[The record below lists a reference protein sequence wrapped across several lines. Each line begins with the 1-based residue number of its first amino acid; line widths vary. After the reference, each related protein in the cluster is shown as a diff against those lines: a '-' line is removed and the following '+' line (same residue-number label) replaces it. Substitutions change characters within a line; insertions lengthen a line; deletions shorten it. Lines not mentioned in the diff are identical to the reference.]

1 MCKTGYNNPSS
12 ANMIAV
18 LLCVKSSTENSDNI
32 LERALVWD
40 TFFGQA
46 IIWNFSFFSA
56 KNRGDI
62 TNYSQSQYLLNILK
76 EILWVK
82 AISAVSDKNLKNDG
96 NNPTLVY
103 AYGGFEID
111 KTNISNVKLSQ
122 IVNAIDGDSIY
133 SGCGLGLE
141 KCDENHPCPV
151 HDKFKGVRDELKH
164 MLEETNLEELAL
176 NIKSGASFLKL

>member
-1 MCKTGYNNPSS
+1 MFSKACEYGIKAAIFIATKSYEGKRVSPKEIS
-12 ANMIAV
+12 AEIDSPQAFTA
-18 LLCVKSSTENSDNI
+18 KI
-32 LERALVWD
+32 LQALVKHN
-40 TFFGQA
+40 
-46 IIWNFSFFSA
+46 IINSVQ
-56 KNRGDI
+56 G
-62 TNYSQSQYLLNILK
+62 
-76 EILWVK
+76 
-82 AISAVSDKNLKNDG
+82 
-96 NNPTLVY
+96 

-111 KTNISNVKLSQ
+111 KKNISNLKLSQ

>member
-1 MCKTGYNNPSS
+1 MFSKACEYGIKAAIFIATKSYEGKRVSPKEIS
-12 ANMIAV
+12 AEIDSPQAFTA
-18 LLCVKSSTENSDNI
+18 KI
-32 LERALVWD
+32 LQALVKHN
-40 TFFGQA
+40 
-46 IIWNFSFFSA
+46 IINSVQ
-56 KNRGDI
+56 G
-62 TNYSQSQYLLNILK
+62 
-76 EILWVK
+76 
-82 AISAVSDKNLKNDG
+82 
-96 NNPTLVY
+96 

-111 KTNISNVKLSQ
+111 KTNISNLKLSQ

>member
-1 MCKTGYNNPSS
+1 MFSKACEYGIKAAIFIATKSYEGKRVSPKEIS
-12 ANMIAV
+12 AEIDSPQAFTA
-18 LLCVKSSTENSDNI
+18 KI
-32 LERALVWD
+32 LQALVKHN
-40 TFFGQA
+40 
-46 IIWNFSFFSA
+46 IINS
-56 KNRGDI
+56 
-62 TNYSQSQYLLNILK
+62 
-76 EILWVK
+76 VK
-82 AISAVSDKNLKNDG
+82 G
-96 NNPTLVY
+96 

-133 SGCGLGLE
+133 SECGLGLE